1 MNFSV
6 SDPDI
11 GLVLPLILL
20 LMQEKTDFSLILALV
35 YIIAS

>member
-1 MNFSV
+1 MNFSA
-6 SDPDI
+6 SDPDFT
-11 GLVLPLILL
+11 LVLPLILL

>member
-1 MNFSV
+1 MNFSA
-6 SDPDI
+6 SDPDFA
-11 GLVLPLILL
+11 LVLPLILL